1 MREHAFLRD
10 MSGDPAFLSGLRALR
25 ALSADSGFDVV
36 LTLPDG
42 SMHRPSG
49 ACPTG
54 QVIASS
60 ENCGFFRRA
69 DVLYAPECS
78 GDCADET
85 PEESTESAESTPDN
99 AGDDLAL
106 LGRALD
112 FLTRLE
118 RLSATFFA
126 TPRPEAG
133 VEPGAGLAGNN
144 SFSNST
150 GAPALRAV

>member
-49 ACPTG
+49 VCPAG

-85 PEESTESAESTPDN
+85 SEESAESASDN
-99 AGDDLAL
+99 AGDDLAV

-126 TPRPEAG
+126 TPRPET
-133 VEPGAGLAGNN
+133 GAEMAGNN